1 MSDFRLDSVTKAL
14 DPQIRQED
22 AKLREMMSTGEELST
37 VDMVKL
43 QMESNKYYMTIQLES
58 ALAKNMKDA
67 FSQIVQKM

>member
-1 MSDFRLDSVTKAL
+1 MSDFTLNKVISSL
-14 DPQIRQED
+14 DPQIQKED
-22 AKLREMMSTGEELST
+22 AKLKDMMNTGKELST

-43 QMESNKYYMTIQLES
+43 QMESNRYYMTIQLES

>member
-1 MSDFRLDSVTKAL
+1 MSEFRLDNITKVL
-14 DPQIRQED
+14 DPQIKKED
-22 AKLREMMSTGEELST
+22 ANLKAMMNTGKELST

-58 ALAKNMKDA
+58 ALAKNIKDA

>member
-1 MSDFRLDSVTKAL
+1 MSEFTLDNVTKVL
-14 DPQIRQED
+14 DPQIQKED
-22 AKLREMMSTGEELST
+22 TKLRDMMSTGKELST